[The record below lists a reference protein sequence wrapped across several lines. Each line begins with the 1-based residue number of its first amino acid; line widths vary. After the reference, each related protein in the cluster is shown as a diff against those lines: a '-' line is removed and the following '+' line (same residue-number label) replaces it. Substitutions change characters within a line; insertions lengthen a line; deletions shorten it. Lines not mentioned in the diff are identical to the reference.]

1 MVHLKRF
8 NFGFDSELKS
18 RALSGDPDLMDD
30 VPENMRATLRRSY
43 RRHKKRMRFIE
54 VCLGLI
60 ARVRAYGLR
69 PTRIEVVRRAQVDNL
84 DGWGEKS
91 FLTKNLKRK
100 RISFEKLLALNK
112 RFDELTGKE
121 LFQMSCMED
130 PGYTGGLPRYKRRGP
145 PKGSKYKKKI

>member
-18 RALSGDPDLMDD
+18 RAFSGDPDLRDD

-60 ARVRAYGLR
+60 ARVRASGLA
-69 PTRIEVVRRAQVDNL
+69 PTRANVVHRAQREFDNF
-84 DGWGEKS
+84 DCWGDVS
-91 FLTKNLKRK
+91 FLTQNLKRK
-100 RISFEKLLALNK
+100 RISFEKLFALNK
-112 RFDELTGKE
+112 
-121 LFQMSCMED
+121 
-130 PGYTGGLPRYKRRGP
+130 
-145 PKGSKYKKKI
+145 